1 MRPVK
6 KNESIYE
13 PARMTVKADRMRL
26 PFVEQKPLNQLDN
39 QTPISFD

>member
-6 KNESIYE
+6 KKESIYE
-13 PARMTVKADRMRL
+13 PARMAVKADRMRS

-39 QTPISFD
+39 QTPISFY